1 MATAMAPND
10 DIPVRSRGARRAAHG
25 QRRDAAAAGPE
36 LPDDQAAMFA
46 DSKELVE
53 GRPRTPARLRHRAWQ
68 ATRKVEDVMLTDEE
82 LAAER
87 RRLRTV
93 REEAEAAEDRAIE
106 AERAKWRHLPPSRA
120 PRGTPTHHMTEEQIF
135 QADRE
140 EGRA

>member
-1 MATAMAPND
+1 
-10 DIPVRSRGARRAAHG
+10 
-25 QRRDAAAAGPE
+25 
-36 LPDDQAAMFA
+36 
-46 DSKELVE
+46 
-53 GRPRTPARLRHRAWQ
+53 
-68 ATRKVEDVMLTDEE
+68 MLTEEE

-87 RRLRTV
+87 RRLRKV

-106 AERAKWRHLPPSRA
+106 AERAKWRNLPPSRA